1 MDSLEYSV
9 EANNILDEFYEVD
22 KILYVE
28 GLDDKVF
35 WGVLFEKYY
44 AKKIE
49 IIDVNGLENLKPYMK
64 QIESNQL
71 TNSYIACDQDY
82 NFIKNK
88 IWNDNIIC
96 TYGHSI
102 ENSLVL
108 TESVVDLVRS
118 YAKFHKKDIIKSK
131 FEVWNSSFKSKIS
144 DLIYCDIYNEKNK
157 LGFSIIGNNCDR
169 FFLSKNSSDISSEN
183 IYNHLLTFFDDKK
196 VKSIKD
202 ELHLDSSYILDNF
215 IRGHFLFSAIMR
227 FTTILSAQLSLKK
240 ISITKESFF
249 ASMLI
254 SFEKNLSKHP
264 HSIYYEK
271 QIKRLS

>member
-9 EANNILDEFYEVD
+9 DANNILDEFYGVD

-44 AKKIE
+44 AQNIE
-49 IIDVNGLENLKPYMK
+49 IIDVNGIENLKPYIK

-71 TNSYIACDQDY
+71 TNSYVACDQDY

-88 IWNDNIIC
+88 VWNDNIIC

-131 FEVWNSSFKSKIS
+131 FEVWNSSFKSKIG

-169 FFLSKNSSDISSEN
+169 YFSSRNSSDISSEN
-183 IYNHLLTFFDDKK
+183 VYNHLSTFFDDKK
-196 VKSIKD
+196 LKSIKD
-202 ELHLDSSYILDNF
+202 EFHLNSSNILDNF

-227 FTTILSAQLSLKK
+227 FTTILSTQLSLKK

-254 SFEKNLSKHP
+254 SFEKNLSMHP
-264 HSIYYEK
+264 HSTYYEE
-271 QIKRLS
+271 QIKSLS